1 MATPGNRPVRHL
13 WLLRHGK
20 AASDA
25 PWGGSDRERPLTARG
40 RRDARALGARLAGE
54 QPVLGLEGVPQ
65 PDLAICSAAIRTRQT
80 ADLVVEAMGGRLPV
94 DAYDALYGADTDLLL
109 QYVREIDEGVRSALF
124 VGHNPTVFEVAGLL
138 LRVPADSDDPTT
150 DRAVLEAHGFPTCAL
165 AVLTLGV
172 DAWED
177 VVHGCADLA
186 GVFKPP
192 Y

>member
-1 MATPGNRPVRHL
+1 MATSGNRSVRHL

-25 PWGGSDRERPLTARG
+25 PWGGSDKERPLTARG
-40 RRDARALGARLAGE
+40 RRDAVALGARLAGE
-54 QPVLGLEGVPQ
+54 QPVLGLEAVPP

-80 ADLVVEAMGGRLPV
+80 ADLVAEAMGGRLPV
-94 DAYDALYGADTDLLL
+94 DAYQALYGGDPDLLL

-124 VGHNPTVFEVAGLL
+124 VGHNPTVFEVAWLL
-138 LRVPADSDDPTT
+138 LQVPADGDDPTT
-150 DRAVLEAHGFPTCAL
+150 DRAVLEAFGFPTCAL

-172 DAWED
+172 GAWED